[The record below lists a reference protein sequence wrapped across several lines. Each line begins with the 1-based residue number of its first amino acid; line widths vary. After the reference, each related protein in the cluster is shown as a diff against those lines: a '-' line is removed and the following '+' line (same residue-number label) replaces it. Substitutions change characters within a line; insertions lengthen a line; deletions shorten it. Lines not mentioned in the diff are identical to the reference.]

1 MAFALLDVT
10 IMPTRGIPICSL
22 EGVLFDSPPEAFMVN
37 NKDAFV
43 AWTQI
48 GHVAK
53 IKKDNLTLSNMDSHL
68 DETFEF
74 EIFIH
79 ESLFLMLV

>member
-1 MAFALLDVT
+1 
-10 IMPTRGIPICSL
+10 
-22 EGVLFDSPPEAFMVN
+22 MVN

-53 IKKDNLTLSNMDSHL
+53 INKDNLTVSNMDLHL

-74 EIFIH
+74 ERSIH

>member
-1 MAFALLDVT
+1 MRFSIRQL
-10 IMPTRGIPICSL
+10 
-22 EGVLFDSPPEAFMVN
+22 PEEFMVN

-43 AWTQI
+43 AWTPI
-48 GHVAK
+48 GQVVK
-53 IKKDNLTLSNMDSHL
+53 INKDNLTVSNMDLHL

-74 EIFIH
+74 ERSIR